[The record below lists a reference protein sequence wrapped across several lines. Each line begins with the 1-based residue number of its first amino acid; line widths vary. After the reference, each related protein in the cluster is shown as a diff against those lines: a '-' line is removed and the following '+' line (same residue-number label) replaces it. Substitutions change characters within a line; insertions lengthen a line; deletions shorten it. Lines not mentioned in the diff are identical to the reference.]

1 MPSEISYPRP
11 PLSQFASPQT
21 TTTTSQRHRPRPAG
35 PHNTTQNKKHKN
47 HQTPKHTR
55 KQRQPAASTPP
66 TTARSI
72 PDRPLRLVAAGTVP
86 RMARRVY
93 RPENERGES
102 ERRRTEKVGTPPW
115 KHR

>member
-35 PHNTTQNKKHKN
+35 PLGTSQSYIRKYLH
-47 HQTPKHTR
+47 TPRHTR
-55 KQRQPAASTPP
+55 KQRQPAATTPP

-86 RMARRVY
+86 RMARRVL
-93 RPENERGES
+93 RPEKERGDS
-102 ERRRTEKVGTPPW
+102 ERRRTEKVSTPTW